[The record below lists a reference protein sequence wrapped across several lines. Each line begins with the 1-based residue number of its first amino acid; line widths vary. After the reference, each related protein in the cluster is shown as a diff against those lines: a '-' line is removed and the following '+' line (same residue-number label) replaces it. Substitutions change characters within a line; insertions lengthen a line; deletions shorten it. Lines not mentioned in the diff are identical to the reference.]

1 MSLDYSHFF
10 REEEDPEDEYLEKQY
25 QEFFEVIRIH
35 LIIVLLVSV
44 LCFVANFI
52 ISRYKNIDLNSE
64 VPSSRTDRLTYWVAI
79 KLCMFG
85 LAIAI
90 GIALLLPMTI
100 ISNEIL
106 LLYPENEYP
115 NLRWLN
121 DNLIKQLWHYIFIF
135 SNFCFILIPFSYFFA
150 ESTGFSTSTDSFC
163 SRILQAILETQLTLT
178 IILSCIFL
186 GLSTV
191 FPIFQANIF
200 QLITFWLNF
209 PFLYSC
215 ISFFGAILLLVCIP
229 KGILNLVYLLD
240 GYITRPYLVNSTT
253 EKYDRVSIEETVLIS
268 RMQLM
273 NRYREKYGEIPAN
286 LIPNTKDQ
294 TDDDNKS
301 LSYELLSELISKND
315 RRRELHQKITA
326 SWIRSKIPWLLYPLA
341 MALLVTTTGITC
353 AIVFFNLSTRL
364 LKLNDSTRGQQFVLG
379 IASISKMG
387 IVGAIFQTLLIIYIG
402 IATLVGMYNLPILGL
417 LQPIRGKTPYIK
429 IMLNCMVV
437 LILSSALPLF
447 TRTVGITN
455 FDLFGN
461 FGQIVW
467 TQNHHLVLFYNCAF
481 LVALSICLCHSV
493 VVKLSKE
500 FFSRLHRFLLYLN
513 RLLLIKIMNLYVA
526 DNNVL

>member
-1 MSLDYSHFF
+1 ML
-10 REEEDPEDEYLEKQY
+10 
-25 QEFFEVIRIH
+25 
-35 LIIVLLVSV
+35 
-44 LCFVANFI
+44 
-52 ISRYKNIDLNSE
+52 IDLLYFFSHQ

-294 TDDDNKS
+294 TDD
-301 LSYELLSELISKND
+301 
-315 RRRELHQKITA
+315 
-326 SWIRSKIPWLLYPLA
+326 
-341 MALLVTTTGITC
+341 
-353 AIVFFNLSTRL
+353 
-364 LKLNDSTRGQQFVLG
+364 
-379 IASISKMG
+379 
-387 IVGAIFQTLLIIYIG
+387 
-402 IATLVGMYNLPILGL
+402 
-417 LQPIRGKTPYIK
+417 GK
-429 IMLNCMVV
+429 
-437 LILSSALPLF
+437 
-447 TRTVGITN
+447 
-455 FDLFGN
+455 FD
-461 FGQIVW
+461 
-467 TQNHHLVLFYNCAF
+467 
-481 LVALSICLCHSV
+481 
-493 VVKLSKE
+493 
-500 FFSRLHRFLLYLN
+500 
-513 RLLLIKIMNLYVA
+513 
-526 DNNVL
+526 